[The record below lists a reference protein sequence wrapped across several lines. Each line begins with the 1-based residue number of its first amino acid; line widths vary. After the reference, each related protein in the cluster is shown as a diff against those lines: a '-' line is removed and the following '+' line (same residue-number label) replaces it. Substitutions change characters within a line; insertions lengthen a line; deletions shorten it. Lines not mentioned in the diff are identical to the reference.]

1 MKPSSMKV
9 LLAGTS
15 IVTFALISACSSD
28 NDASI
33 SAKQSNNDLSTFA
46 ATDISSANVAVE
58 SDGFIQSTEVDAQGA
73 SEQVNQFNQVIV
85 SLLHTKREYLRD
97 TEDNHTSL
105 NMLDASLFATDF
117 SLIYQASDEFTRDE
131 LEQYWLEAT
140 GIAAGNVAALG
151 NQLNNLENLYQPTAP
166 SGIYTHSSNLWVQ
179 HDHLFKRSFIDWVY
193 NRSKSIL
200 INTVD
205 YVSDSLGVSNIVLT
219 ETGIDLVDDA
229 LSTDTRLFQ
238 TNHHGI
244 DDAAFSQ
251 ESNELVPAYFRNADG
266 KLRQI
271 EAIKLQGNYQ
281 QSQQSEGTITLIPL
295 ENTGLQLALIQ
306 PVASQYDYL
315 LSVLPAMLRQAS
327 GLEPTTVII
336 HVPIVDSRQGA
347 TYLQALL
354 QTNDVSQLFDKKE
367 ADLTNLDRGGQ
378 YVSYLKHTHQF
389 TLAPM
394 GLTADS
400 NSVVATKINPE
411 NPFFNIDP
419 GSVDTFGV
427 FVTISSHSCVELE
440 DFYTFDPM
448 LLVLV
453 DTVTGAITFV
463 VELDR
468 MEGETVPTSACVSF
482 LPS

>member
-46 ATDISSANVAVE
+46 ATDISSANVAAE
-58 SDGFIQSTEVDAQGA
+58 SAGFIQSTEVDAQGA

-85 SLLHTKREYLRD
+85 NLLHTKREYLRD
-97 TEDNHTSL
+97 IKDNHTSL

-117 SLIYQASDEFTRDE
+117 SLIYQASDELTRDE

-140 GIAAGNVAALG
+140 GMAASNVAALG
-151 NQLNNLENLYQPTAP
+151 NQLNNLENLYRLTTVPF
-166 SGIYTHSSNLWVQ
+166 GIYTHSSNLLVQ

-200 INTVD
+200 INTVN

-219 ETGIDLVDDA
+219 ETGIDVVDDA
-229 LSTDTRLFQ
+229 LSTDTRMLQ
-238 TNHHGI
+238 TSHHGI
-244 DDAAFSQ
+244 DEAVFSQ
-251 ESNELVPAYFRNADG
+251 ESNELVPAYFRDADG
-266 KLRQI
+266 KLKQI
-271 EAIKLQGNYQ
+271 EAIKLQGHYQ

-306 PVASQYDYL
+306 PEASQYDYL

-327 GLEPTTVII
+327 DLEPTTVII
-336 HVPIVDSRQGA
+336 HLPMVDTHQGA

-354 QTNDVSQLFDKKE
+354 QTNGVSQIFDKAE

-394 GLTADS
+394 GLTVDS
-400 NSVVATKINPE
+400 NSAT
-411 NPFFNIDP
+411 
-419 GSVDTFGV
+419 
-427 FVTISSHSCVELE
+427 
-440 DFYTFDPM
+440 
-448 LLVLV
+448 
-453 DTVTGAITFV
+453 
-463 VELDR
+463 
-468 MEGETVPTSACVSF
+468 
-482 LPS
+482 